1 MLNDNIG
8 LLLALYRECT
18 GCITLDEM
26 PNSTIKQIMFFD
38 ETYELL
44 ERKYRGKF
52 TWKMFNLERSLTQD
66 EILYIFAMSNL
77 KRHLLSKHF

>member
-1 MLNDNIG
+1 MLNDNYG
-8 LLLALYRECT
+8 LLLGLYRECT
-18 GCITLDEM
+18 GSITLEEK
-26 PNSTIKQIMFFD
+26 PNSTIKQLTFFD
-38 ETYELL
+38 ETYELV

-52 TWKMFNLERSLTQD
+52 TWKMFNLERELTRE